1 MSGAL
6 ARLADALIPIHIVV
20 SVLLLLWDVAIA
32 GRIARLAIAPRAVAA
47 ISAVAGLLIVPSLL
61 VSLATSS
68 ILYGRAL
75 DTVSWLWPAAAAL
88 VAVQAIYAT
97 GRRLVNP
104 LIGAPIAVYD
114 TLIAVAA
121 ATQFAIGRGGQPPTW
136 ALAVL
141 AAHRAALSYVSPGAL
156 VSATTLSVPI
166 LTPIFRARW
175 SASATLRLVLA
186 SLAAGWTT
194 VTALEIPRA
203 LRALSS
209 YAPYANDRLR
219 ERPAGDFAV
228 GIKLLPLLD
237 GPPAA
242 VALRSDLA
250 LADTLGVSTL
260 RIDLSP
266 TAVNNATLDSLR
278 RSLEHLARD
287 STLLV
292 VALGDHPSALFA
304 RRPRALDEPRR
315 LAALDRIA
323 RALHPDFVLP
333 VVEPYGAA
341 ARVHGRLP
349 LDRWRNYLTR
359 AAAVVH
365 RVDPSI
371 RVGVSAAS
379 YDATDSAL
387 YAWAAAAESPVDA
400 PGFSFIPHASGA
412 RALDVQLRTAD
423 RWMRAAHPTKP
434 QWVWAVQGLP
444 MAHGEANQERTLW
457 GTLAW
462 ATARSTIKGLIV
474 AEAGDYETTTG
485 LRAPDGRLRRAAFAL
500 ARAVKALRETEG
512 Q

>member
-1 MSGAL
+1 MSGVLAPLANAL
-6 ARLADALIPIHIVV
+6 VPIHVV
-20 SVLLLLWDVAIA
+20 VCVLLLLWDVAVA

-75 DTVSWLWPAAAAL
+75 DTISWLWPAAAAL
-88 VAVQAIYAT
+88 VAVQALYAT

-104 LIGAPIAVYD
+104 FIGAPIAAYD
-114 TLIAVAA
+114 TLIAAAA
-121 ATQFAIGRGGQPPTW
+121 ATQFALSHGVEPPTW

-141 AAHRAALSYVSPGAL
+141 AAHRAALTYVSPTAL
-156 VSATTLSVPI
+156 ISAATLSVPI

-175 SASATLRLVLA
+175 SASATLRFLIA
-186 SLAAGWTT
+186 AFAAGWTT
-194 VTALEIPRA
+194 LIALEIPRA

-209 YAPYANDRLR
+209 YAPYASDRLR

-237 GPPAA
+237 GPPPAIA
-242 VALRSDLA
+242 MRSDLA
-250 LADTLGVSTL
+250 LADSLGVSTL
-260 RIDLSP
+260 RIDLALS
-266 TAVNNATLDSLR
+266 AVTSATLDSLR
-278 RSLEHLARD
+278 RSLEHLAGD

-292 VALGDHPSALFA
+292 IALGDRRPLPFS

-315 LAALDRIA
+315 LAALGRIA
-323 RALHPDFVLP
+323 RALHPDFLLP

-341 ARVHGRLP
+341 ERVHGRLP
-349 LDRWRNYLTR
+349 VERWRDYLAQ

-365 RVDPSI
+365 RVDPAI

-379 YDATDSAL
+379 YDAADSAL
-387 YAWAAAAESPVDA
+387 YAWAASAESPLDA
-400 PGFSFIPHASGA
+400 PGFSFIPRASGA
-412 RALDVQLRTAD
+412 RSLDVQLRTAD

-444 MAHGEANQERTLW
+444 MAHGEANQERALW
-457 GTLAW
+457 GALAW
-462 ATARSTIKGLIV
+462 ATARSTVKGLIV

-500 ARAVKALRETEG
+500 ARAVKALRETAG

>member
-1 MSGAL
+1 MSGLL
-6 ARLADALIPIHIVV
+6 ARLADALIPIHIAV
-20 SVLLLLWDVAIA
+20 SILLLLWDVAVA
-32 GRIARLAIAPRAVAA
+32 GRIARLAIAPRAIAA

-68 ILYGRAL
+68 MLYGRAL

-88 VAVQAIYAT
+88 AAVQALYAT

-104 LIGAPIAVYD
+104 LIGAPIAAYD
-114 TLIAVAA
+114 ALIAIAA
-121 ATQFAIGRGGQPPTW
+121 ATQFAIGRGAQPPVW

-141 AAHRAALSYVSPGAL
+141 AADRAALTYVSRNAL
-156 VSATTLSVPI
+156 TSAATLSVPI

-175 SASATLRLVLA
+175 SASATLRLVVA
-186 SLAAGWTT
+186 TLAAGWATLII
-194 VTALEIPRA
+194 LEIPRA

-209 YAPYANDRLR
+209 YAPYASDRLR

-237 GPPAA
+237 GPPPA

-250 LADTLGVSTL
+250 LADTVGVSTL

-266 TAVNNATLDSLR
+266 AAVTNAALDSLR
-278 RSLEHLARD
+278 RSLEHLTRD

-292 VALGDHPSALFA
+292 VALGDPQPLVPS
-304 RRPRALDEPRR
+304 RRPRALDEARR
-315 LAALDRIA
+315 LVALDRIA
-323 RALHPDFVLP
+323 RALRPDYLLP

-341 ARVHGRLP
+341 ARAHGHLP
-349 LDRWRNYLTR
+349 MERWRDYLVR
-359 AAAVVH
+359 AATVIH
-365 RVDPSI
+365 RVSPSI
-371 RVGVSAAS
+371 RVGLAAS
-379 YDATDSAL
+379 AYDASDSAL
-387 YAWAAAAESPVDA
+387 YSWAASAASPIDA
-400 PGFSFIPHASGA
+400 PGFTFIPHAAGA
-412 RALDVQLRTAD
+412 RSLDVQLRTAD
-423 RWMRAAHPTKP
+423 RWMRAAHPSKP
-434 QWVWAVQGLP
+434 QWIWSIQGLP
-444 MAHGEANQERTLW
+444 MAHGEAAQERTLW

>member
-6 ARLADALIPIHIVV
+6 AWLADALIPIHIVV
-20 SVLLLLWDVAIA
+20 SILLLLWDVAIA

-47 ISAVAGLLIVPSLL
+47 ISAVTGLLMVPALL

-68 ILYGRAL
+68 ILYGPAL
-75 DTVSWLWPAAAAL
+75 DTLSWLWPAAVAL
-88 VAVQAIYAT
+88 AAVQAIYAT

-104 LIGAPIAVYD
+104 LIGAPIAAYD
-114 TLIAVAA
+114 TLLAIAA
-121 ATQFAIGRGGQPPTW
+121 ATQFAIGRGAEPPTW

-141 AAHRAALSYVSPGAL
+141 AAHRATLTYVSPAAL
-156 VSATTLSVPI
+156 VSAATLSVPI

-175 SASATLRLVLA
+175 SASATVRLIIA
-186 SLAAGWTT
+186 TLAACWTT
-194 VTALEIPRA
+194 VLALEIPRA
-203 LRALSS
+203 LRALTS
-209 YAPYANDRLR
+209 YAPYASDRLR
-219 ERPAGDFAV
+219 ERPDGDFAV

-237 GPPAA
+237 GPPPA

-266 TAVNNATLDSLR
+266 AAATSVTLDSLR

-292 VALGDHPSALFA
+292 VALADHPPMVFA
-304 RRPRALDEPRR
+304 HRPRVLDEPRR

-323 RALHPDFVLP
+323 RALHPDYVLP

-349 LDRWRNYLTR
+349 LERWRDYLSR

-371 RVGVSAAS
+371 RVGVSASS
-379 YDATDSAL
+379 YDSADSAL
-387 YAWAAAAESPVDA
+387 YAWAAAADSPVDV
-400 PGFSFIPHASGA
+400 PGFSFVPHATGA
-412 RALDVQLRTAD
+412 RALDAQHRIAD